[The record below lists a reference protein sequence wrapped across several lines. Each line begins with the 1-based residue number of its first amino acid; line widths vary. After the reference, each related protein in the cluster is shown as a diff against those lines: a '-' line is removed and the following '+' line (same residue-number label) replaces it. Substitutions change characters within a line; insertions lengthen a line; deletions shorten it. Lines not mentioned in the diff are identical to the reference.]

1 MPERDGFNIKV
12 SHTLEFYSIEVTQ
25 NGRSGVW
32 RVTHPDGTVKDA
44 RFEFTQD
51 AERGALVLS
60 SRRPAARGLR
70 ESCFHLVIVLKL
82 GLVARTD
89 RWQRS
94 FL

>member
-1 MPERDGFNIKV
+1 MALTSRSAI
-12 SHTLEFYSIEVTQ
+12 LYSIEVTQ

-60 SRRPAARGLR
+60 SSALPHEVY
-70 ESCFHLVIVLKL
+70 ESPVFTSSLSSSL
-82 GLVARTD
+82 G
-89 RWQRS
+89 W
-94 FL
+94 